1 MKAVI
6 AKARQAPELAGI
18 FTSYEINVPQLYAEL
33 DRTKAMQVGIDVQDV
48 FAAMQIYLGSLYVN
62 DFNKFGRTYQ
72 VIAQADR
79 QFRSTPDDILRLQ
92 TRNSEGRMVPLGS
105 VLRVTDTTG
114 PESAMRYN
122 AFRSADLNGGP
133 APGYSSGQA
142 QQAITRILAET
153 LPKGMAFEWN
163 ELTVQHEIAGNTALL
178 VCPFCVLLVFLAL
191 AEKYE
196 SFFLPLAI

>member
-1 MKAVI
+1 MRI
-6 AKARQAPELAGI
+6 ASSLRSRDVLSLIRGRH
-18 FTSYEINVPQLYAEL
+18 EINVPQLYAEL
-33 DRTKAMQVGIDVQDV
+33 DRTRAMQLGIDVQDV
-48 FAAMQIYLGSLYVN
+48 FAAMQIYLGSLYIN

-79 QFRSTPDDILRLQ
+79 QFRHNPDDILRLQ
-92 TRNSEGRMVPLGS
+92 TRNSDGHMVPLGA
-105 VLRVTDTTG
+105 VLRVSDTTG

-153 LPKGMAFEWN
+153 LPKGMA
-163 ELTVQHEIAGNTALL
+163 LDL
-178 VCPFCVLLVFLAL
+178 
-191 AEKYE
+191 
-196 SFFLPLAI
+196 